1 MGRSTFLLGSNLAAG
16 QSIAVDIN
24 GNVRIL
30 NLGEKALPSEII
42 MSPSN
47 LGENDGA
54 LNTNVQISQIAPD
67 GSGTDITDDVNAI
80 FAALEQGQD
89 PTQLGE
95 ELATAAGESNGSSP
109 TDSVSIARDGAE
121 IIAATNFD
129 TSALTSLGLSQTQS
143 LGLLEQYLNISEAI
157 ITDGGNG
164 PGPNPDN
171 DKPALEI
178 SGGGA
183 VNEGTNAEF
192 VVTLTKAT
200 EADVVL
206 NLGVSTDGAYSAE
219 AGDVGGLSVSY
230 EQGGQTLALAVDPN
244 GNVTVPAGVTAI
256 RVVVA
261 TTP

>member
-1 MGRSTFLLGSNLAAG
+1 M
-16 QSIAVDIN
+16 
-24 GNVRIL
+24 
-30 NLGEKALPSEII
+30 
-42 MSPSN
+42 
-47 LGENDGA
+47 
-54 LNTNVQISQIAPD
+54 
-67 GSGTDITDDVNAI
+67 
-80 FAALEQGQD
+80 
-89 PTQLGE
+89 
-95 ELATAAGESNGSSP
+95 
-109 TDSVSIARDGAE
+109 
-121 IIAATNFD
+121 
-129 TSALTSLGLSQTQS
+129 
-143 LGLLEQYLNISEAI
+143 LEQYLNISEAI

-164 PGPNPDN
+164 PGSNPDN

-244 GNVTVPAGVTAI
+244 GNVTVPAGVTA
-256 RVVVA
+256 
-261 TTP
+261 